1 MRSPPQVRETRHN
14 LRLIVELASANVQ
27 PASRSMPMKLS
38 FSRNGSAPE
47 APSPAGYS
55 VLDAQMFVRGDLATD
70 GTIRVDG
77 RLEGN
82 IIRSDIVVIGA
93 NAAVV
98 GNIVAREVVVAG
110 SVEGNIT
117 AESRVELDNAAVV
130 IGDILAG
137 SILTHEGAQI
147 RGTVV
152 VRTTAPEEARTLELG
167 SPAAVEAASEA
178 VAEAA
183 SLLAVEGA
191 RREATEETWVFPP
204 GTAAPGRP
212 VRITPQEDEV

>member
-1 MRSPPQVRETRHN
+1 
-14 LRLIVELASANVQ
+14 
-27 PASRSMPMKLS
+27 MKLS
-38 FSRNGSAPE
+38 FSRNGTPTE
-47 APSPAGYS
+47 APAPAGYS
-55 VLDAQMFVRGDLATD
+55 VLDAHMVVRGDLATA
-70 GTIRVDG
+70 GTIRIDG

-82 IIRSDIVVIGA
+82 IIRSDIVVIGSKA
-93 NAAVV
+93 SVV

-152 VRTTAPEEARTLELG
+152 VRTIEPEESRTLDIG
-167 SPAAVEAASEA
+167 SPAASEA

-183 SLLAVEGA
+183 AEAASLVAAEGA
-191 RREATEETWVFPP
+191 RKEAPEESWVFPP
-204 GTAAPGRP
+204 GAAAPGRP
-212 VRITPQEDEV
+212 VRITPPEDEV

>member
-1 MRSPPQVRETRHN
+1 
-14 LRLIVELASANVQ
+14 
-27 PASRSMPMKLS
+27 MKLS

-55 VLDAQMFVRGDLATD
+55 VLDTQMFVRGDLTTD

-82 IIRSDIVVIGA
+82 IVRSDVVVIGA
-93 NAAVV
+93 KASVV
-98 GNIVAREVVVAG
+98 GSIVAREVVVAG

-117 AESRVELDNAAVV
+117 AESRVELDSAAVV
-130 IGDILAG
+130 IGDIIAG

-152 VRTTAPEEARTLELG
+152 IRTGVAEQPSTPDIG
-167 SPAAVEAASEA
+167 SPAAIEAVSEA

-183 SLLAVEGA
+183 SLVASDGA
-191 RREATEETWVFPP
+191 RKEATEETWVFPP
-204 GTAAPGRP
+204 GTAAPSRP
-212 VRITPQEDEV
+212 VRITPAEEDA

>member
-1 MRSPPQVRETRHN
+1 
-14 LRLIVELASANVQ
+14 
-27 PASRSMPMKLS
+27 MPMKLS
-38 FSRNGSAPE
+38 FSRNGTTPE

-55 VLDAQMFVRGDLATD
+55 VLDARMFVRGDLATD

-82 IIRSDIVVIGA
+82 IVRSDIVVIGA
-93 NAAVV
+93 NASVV

-117 AESRVELDNAAVV
+117 AESRVELDSAAMV

-147 RGTVV
+147 RGSVV
-152 VRTTAPEEARTLELG
+152 VRTGNAEQSEAVHIG
-167 SPAAVEAASEA
+167 SVAAVEAATEA
-178 VAEAA
+178 VAEATSIA
-183 SLLAVEGA
+183 REGA
-191 RREATEETWVFPP
+191 RKQSTEQSWVFPP
-204 GTAAPGRP
+204 GSASSARP
-212 VRITPQEDEV
+212 VRITPAEEEA

>member
-1 MRSPPQVRETRHN
+1 
-14 LRLIVELASANVQ
+14 
-27 PASRSMPMKLS
+27 MKLS
-38 FSRNGSAPE
+38 FSRNGTPTE
-47 APSPAGYS
+47 APAPAGYS
-55 VLDAQMFVRGDLATD
+55 VLDVQMVVRGDLATD
-70 GTIRVDG
+70 GTIRIDG

-82 IIRSDIVVIGA
+82 IVRSDIVVIGSKA
-93 NAAVV
+93 SVV

-152 VRTTAPEEARTLELG
+152 VRMTEPETAQAPHIG

-178 VAEAA
+178 AAEAA
-183 SLLAVEGA
+183 SLVAAEGA
-191 RREATEETWVFPP
+191 RKEATEETWVFPP
-204 GTAAPGRP
+204 SAAAGRP
-212 VRITPQEDEV
+212 VRITPAEEEV

>member
-1 MRSPPQVRETRHN
+1 
-14 LRLIVELASANVQ
+14 
-27 PASRSMPMKLS
+27 MKLS
-38 FSRNGSAPE
+38 FSRNGSTPE
-47 APSPAGYS
+47 AHSPAGYS

-82 IIRSDIVVIGA
+82 IIRSDVVVIGA
-93 NAAVV
+93 NASVV
-98 GNIVAREVVVAG
+98 GDIVAREVIVAG

-117 AESRVELDNAAVV
+117 ADSRVELDSAAVV
-130 IGDILAG
+130 IGDIVAG

-152 VRTTAPEEARTLELG
+152 VRTASAQQPSIPDIG

-183 SLLAVEGA
+183 SLVAEGG
-191 RREATEETWVFPP
+191 RKEATEETWVFPP
-204 GTAAPGRP
+204 GSAGPPGRP
-212 VRITPQEDEV
+212 VRITPAEEEV

>member
-1 MRSPPQVRETRHN
+1 
-14 LRLIVELASANVQ
+14 
-27 PASRSMPMKLS
+27 MKLS
-38 FSRNGSAPE
+38 FSRNGSTPE

-82 IIRSDIVVIGA
+82 IIRSDVVVIGV

-98 GNIVAREVVVAG
+98 GSIVAREVIVAG

-117 AESRVELDNAAVV
+117 AESRVELDSAAVV
-130 IGDILAG
+130 IGDIVAG

-152 VRTTAPEEARTLELG
+152 VRTGNAQQLSAPDIG
-167 SPAAVEAASEA
+167 SPAASEA
-178 VAEAA
+178 VSEAAAEAA
-183 SLLAVEGA
+183 SLVEGA
-191 RREATEETWVFPP
+191 RKEATEETWVFPP
-204 GTAAPGRP
+204 GTAAPGRS
-212 VRITPQEDEV
+212 VRITPPEEEV

>member
-1 MRSPPQVRETRHN
+1 
-14 LRLIVELASANVQ
+14 
-27 PASRSMPMKLS
+27 MKLS
-38 FSRNGSAPE
+38 FSRNGSTPE

-93 NAAVV
+93 NASVV

-117 AESRVELDNAAVV
+117 AESRVELDSAAVV

-152 VRTTAPEEARTLELG
+152 VRTGDPERASTPDIG
-167 SPAAVEAASEA
+167 SPAASEAISEA

-183 SLLAVEGA
+183 SLVASEGA
-191 RREATEETWVFPP
+191 RKEATEETWVFPP
-204 GTAAPGRP
+204 GSAAAAGRP
-212 VRITPQEDEV
+212 VRITPAEEDV

>member
-1 MRSPPQVRETRHN
+1 
-14 LRLIVELASANVQ
+14 
-27 PASRSMPMKLS
+27 MPMKLS
-38 FSRNGSAPE
+38 FSRNGTPTE
-47 APSPAGYS
+47 APAPAGYS
-55 VLDAQMFVRGDLATD
+55 VLDAQMVVRGDLATD
-70 GTIRVDG
+70 GTIRIDG

-82 IIRSDIVVIGA
+82 ILRSDIVVIGSKA
-93 NAAVV
+93 SVV
-98 GNIVAREVVVAG
+98 GNIVAREVVIAG
-110 SVEGNIT
+110 SVEGNVT

-152 VRTTAPEEARTLELG
+152 IRTAAPDQTRTLEIG
-167 SPAAVEAASEA
+167 SPAAAEAASEA

-191 RREATEETWVFPP
+191 RKEATEETWVFPP